1 MSMVPVAV
9 LAAGRATRFGGG
21 KLEALLGGRPLL
33 SYALEAAAACPAS
46 AHLLVVGPQPP
57 LAGEVPDGFVVLSNP
72 EPARGLASSLA
83 CAVDWG
89 AHHGAE
95 ALVVGLGD
103 QPGIPTEAWRLV
115 HAAAT
120 AGVAVATYGG
130 RRANPVKV
138 AAGVFGLLPTVGDVG
153 ARAIFDRVM
162 LVEVPCPGDPFDVD
176 TRDDLAELELRERR
190 WDGDRQ

>member
-1 MSMVPVAV
+1 MPIAV

-21 KLEALLGGRPLL
+21 KLEASLHGRPLL
-33 SYALEAAAACPAS
+33 GYALEAAGACSAP
-46 AHLLVVGPQPP
+46 AHLVVVGPRPP
-57 LAGEVPDGFVVLSNP
+57 LVEMPEGFTILLNPD
-72 EPARGLASSLA
+72 PARGLASSLA
-83 CAVDWG
+83 CAVDW
-89 AHHGAE
+89 ATRHGAE

-103 QPGIPTEAWRLV
+103 QPGIPTEAWRRV
-115 HAAAT
+115 QAART
-120 AGVAVATYGG
+120 TGVAVATYGA

-138 AAGVFGLLPTVGDVG
+138 AAEVFGLLPTAGDVG

-176 TRDDLAELELRERR
+176 TKDDLAEFERRERR